1 MFFIGQTDG
10 RSTQYYSSEPHN
22 TQSFFHKKNK
32 GLDTYIR
39 PDLQRRL
46 EAIRRLIILARQMKQ
61 HAQATL
67 QTRVDAAAG
76 AERLAHRPQE
86 HLLQVDEVGRVHH
99 ARRRG
104 PEEGRVG
111 RVACG
116 VRVRVR
122 VRQQAGGV
130 IYKMM

>member
-10 RSTQYYSSEPHN
+10 RSTQNYSSEPHN
-22 TQSFFHKKNK
+22 IQSFFHKKNK

-61 HAQATL
+61 HAQTTL
-67 QTRVDAAAG
+67 QTRVDAAG
-76 AERLAHRPQE
+76 ANRLAHRPQE

-122 VRQQAGGV
+122 QQAGGV
-130 IYKMM
+130 ICKMM